1 MVGKLVRWLLA
12 AIVPPSVAVAA
23 WGQQIWDDPVVTGIL
38 LALYEGLLAL
48 ALFAGQIAGQVVE
61 RWRQRIVDSL
71 DRAVGRRVS
80 RFDKRYRESLL
91 GSLRYIDLKG
101 LPTIGYYTPELD
113 EVFVDVSLAYRA
125 PRDVRQDVLAQLPA
139 EVTDRHS
146 IGDFLDRRRPVVLA
160 IVGVPGS
167 GKSTLL
173 RHTAQQICRA
183 GRGRRRSVPI
193 LLYLRDHAAEIVTAP
208 TVTLP
213 QLVRTTVEPGVK
225 EPAGWFEEK
234 LRDGDCVV
242 MLDGLDEI
250 AGQDDR
256 RSVADWVETQ
266 IRRYPKNDYA
276 ITSRPR
282 GYLSARVDGAT
293 VLQVCG
299 FTDEQVNRFVR
310 GWYTAVEKH
319 GEAGEDARRL
329 AEAAA
334 DDLLDR
340 LNHTPELYEL
350 TINPLLLTMI
360 ANVHRHPGALPESRE
375 RLYSEICQVM
385 LWRRQKAKK
394 IPLELSGDKKE
405 VLLRRVAH
413 AMMQR
418 GVRDLPSTAVLA
430 EIRPALRRMATRLTA
445 EELLCDVR
453 SNGLLIER
461 ESDLYSFAH
470 HTFQEYLAAAHIR
483 DKGRPDV
490 LVAAVDDVWW
500 RETTL
505 LYAARSD
512 ADPIVAACLSS
523 GTVTALSLAFDCAEE
538 GSELDPVL
546 RERLDRLLGSA
557 FTPDADPERRRL
569 MAGVL
574 VARHLRHLTRTGA
587 AGGRVCAR
595 PITAGIYWLY
605 VLDARAPE
613 PDGPARIEPIAYGP
627 CGDHPITGVRAGD
640 AAAFV
645 DWVNGVTGN
654 EPVYRL
660 PTHDE
665 IENPAVQRSL
675 NPGASALSV
684 WSEPGDHPA
693 PRLWTP
699 PEAGPP
705 YAVDAA
711 TLIRHVNDDI
721 RRSMPT
727 FVRLLLLRAIV
738 GVRVLRRGLDLVPVF
753 DPALDHVLDHAF
765 DLSRTISHVRG
776 IGDAFGLAHPAD
788 LGQMEADLRA
798 LSQCLDRERDRAR
811 ARVMADTL
819 AASFTHARTTNP
831 GGGWTAAD
839 ALDVVLD
846 PDLVLDHALDLD
858 HAFDRALDRVMGRAL
873 SHALAR
879 VLRLDTAPTDWP
891 AQFARAFLKQTSLPA
906 GPYVVPPDTLMS
918 RLHAADV
925 AFRNVLGPLDAGTP
939 APWAHRIAD
948 GLRAAAVP
956 LFTRR
961 ERLTSG
967 AATTLRLATLCLAA
981 EADTRGANELAVAFR
996 ELAAGITLL
1005 ERRSNGEPPPT
1016 ETIILAT
1023 V

>member
-1 MVGKLVRWLLA
+1 MIGKLVRWSLA
-12 AIVPPSVAVAA
+12 AIVPPSVAIAG
-23 WGQQIWDDPVVTGIL
+23 WGPQIWDNPVVTGIL

-48 ALFAGQIAGQVVE
+48 GLFAGKILGEVAG
-61 RWRQRIVDSL
+61 RWRQRIVDSA

-113 EVFVDVSLAYRA
+113 EVFIDVSLAYRA
-125 PRDVRQDVLAQLPA
+125 PREVRQDVLAQLPA
-139 EVTDRHS
+139 EVIDRHS
-146 IGDFLDRRRPVVLA
+146 IGEFLDRRRPVVLA

-193 LLYLRDHAAEIVTAP
+193 LLYLRDHAAEIIAAP
-208 TVTLP
+208 QVTLP
-213 QLVRTTVEPGVK
+213 QLVRNTVEPGVK

-234 LRDGDCVV
+234 LRDGECVV
-242 MLDGLDEI
+242 MLDGLDEV
-250 AGQDDR
+250 AGQEDR
-256 RSVADWVETQ
+256 RGVADWVEAQ

-282 GYLSARVDGAT
+282 GYLSARIDGAT
-293 VLQVCG
+293 VLQVCS
-299 FTDEQVNRFVR
+299 FTDEQIGRFVR
-310 GWYTAVEKH
+310 SWYAAVEKR
-319 GEAGEDARRL
+319 GDGTPAADVRRL

-340 LNHTPELYEL
+340 LNRTPELYEL

-360 ANVHRHPGALPESRE
+360 ANVHRHPGSLPESRE

-385 LWRRQKAKK
+385 LWRRHKAKD

-405 VLLRRVAH
+405 VLLRRVAL
-413 AMMQR
+413 AMMRR
-418 GVRDLPSTAVLA
+418 GVRDLPGTAVLA
-430 EIRPALRRMATRLTA
+430 EIRPALRRMATKLTA
-445 EELLCDVR
+445 EDFLCDVR

-461 ESDLYSFAH
+461 EGDVYSFAH

-490 LVAAVDDVWW
+490 LVGAVDDVWW

-523 GTVTALSLAFDCAEE
+523 GTVTALSLAFDCAVE
-538 GSELDPVL
+538 GSELDPAL

-557 FTPDADPERRRL
+557 FTPQADPERRRL

-574 VARHLRHLTRTGA
+574 VARHLRHLTRTGD
-587 AGGRVCAR
+587 GGRVCGR

-605 VLDARAPE
+605 VRDTRAPE
-613 PDGPARIEPIAYGP
+613 PDGPARVEPLVHGQ
-627 CGDHPITGVRAGD
+627 CGDDPITGVRARD

-645 DWVNGVTGN
+645 HWVNGVTGN
-654 EPVYRL
+654 EPGYRL
-660 PTHDE
+660 PTLGQ
-665 IENPAVQRSL
+665 IENPAVQRAL
-675 NPGASALSV
+675 NPGPPLLSA
-684 WSEPGDHPA
+684 WSEPGDYRCPV
-693 PRLWTP
+693 LWTP
-699 PEAGPP
+699 PGAGDP
-705 YAVDAA
+705 YAIDAA
-711 TLIRHVNDDI
+711 TLIRHVNDDV
-721 RRSMPT
+721 RRSMRT

-738 GVRVLRRGLDLVPVF
+738 SARVLRRGLDLVPVF
-753 DPALDHVLDHAF
+753 DPALDHVRDHAF
-765 DLSRTISHVRG
+765 DLSRTVDHVRG
-776 IGDAFGLAHPAD
+776 LGDAFGIAHPAGLD
-788 LGQMEADLRA
+788 QMEADLRE
-798 LSQCLDRERDRAR
+798 LSRCLDHERERAHGL
-811 ARVMADTL
+811 ADAL
-819 AASFTHARTTNP
+819 AASFSHART
-831 GGGWTAAD
+831 AHSSD
-839 ALDVVLD
+839 ALDPMLE
-846 PDLVLDHALDLD
+846 PELGLDHAPGLD
-858 HAFDRALDRVMGRAL
+858 HAFDRSLDRVMGRAL

-879 VLRLDTAPTDWP
+879 VLRLNPAPADWP
-891 AQFARAFLKQTSLPA
+891 AEFSRAFIEQAGLPA
-906 GPYVVPPDTLMS
+906 GPYVVPPDTLRD
-918 RLHAADV
+918 RLRTADK
-925 AFRNVLGPLDAGTP
+925 ALRSLLGPLNEG
-939 APWAHRIAD
+939 PWAHRIAD
-948 GLRAAAVP
+948 GLRKTAAPV
-956 LFTRR
+956 FGRR

-967 AATTLRLATLCLAA
+967 PATTMRLAALCLAA
-981 EADTRGANELAVAFR
+981 EAGTRGANELAVAFR

-1005 ERRSNGEPPPT
+1005 ERRSHGELPPT